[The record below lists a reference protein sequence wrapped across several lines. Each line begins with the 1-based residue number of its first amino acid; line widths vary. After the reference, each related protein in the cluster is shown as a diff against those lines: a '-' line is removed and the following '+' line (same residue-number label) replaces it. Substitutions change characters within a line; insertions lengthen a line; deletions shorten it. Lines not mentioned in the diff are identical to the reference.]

1 MTRNYIKKMIVL
13 KRKSKFDCFKTTT
26 MKKIVLLF
34 IALAIHNGTMA
45 QEKEKINNLLD
56 AWHNAA
62 SNTDFNT
69 YFDFLTEDA
78 IYIGTDATE
87 NWNKTTFQAFAKPYF
102 DKGKAWSFT
111 ALERNIYFAKDQE
124 TAWFDELLNT
134 QMKICRGSGI
144 MVKVNGQ
151 WKIKHYVLSMT
162 IPNNNADEVT
172 KIKATTED
180 KLINDLKK

>member
-1 MTRNYIKKMIVL
+1 
-13 KRKSKFDCFKTTT
+13 
-26 MKKIVLLF
+26 MKKIALLF
-34 IALAIHNGTMA
+34 IALAIHNGIMA

-69 YFDFLTEDA
+69 YFGFLTEDA
-78 IYIGTDATE
+78 IYIGTDASE
-87 NWNKTTFQAFAKPYF
+87 NWNKIAFQAFAKPYF
-102 DKGKAWSFT
+102 DTGKAWSFT

-124 TAWFDELLNT
+124 TAWFDELLDT

-144 MVKVNGQ
+144 LVKTDGI

-162 IPNNNADEVT
+162 IPNSNTDEVT
-172 KIKATTED
+172 KIKATVAD
-180 KLINDLKK
+180 KLIEKLKK